1 MNYKNP
7 EVAVDVVLVTVINKE
22 VCILIRKRNED
33 VLKGT
38 WALPG
43 GIVKENEE
51 LDEKPQQILSEKVGL
66 KEKVYLEQ
74 LYTFGAVKRD
84 TSREGVRVISVS
96 YLGIVDY
103 TKIHIHQTQAS
114 SELKWVPASKMPELA
129 FDHKEIV
136 TKALDRVRNKLRYT
150 PIGFSLVPK
159 EFTIPEL
166 RENFEIFLGEKLNP
180 TNFRTKLLKLGI
192 LDETGRKKIQGKGQ
206 PAPVY
211 KLNHKKLSSLKNTE
225 TLFN

>member
-1 MNYKNP
+1 MDYKNP

-22 VCILIRKRNED
+22 VCVLIRKRNEE
-33 VLKGT
+33 VLKGA

-51 LDEKPQQILSEKVGL
+51 LEDKPQQILSQKVGL

-74 LYTFGAVKRD
+74 LYTFGSIKRD
-84 TSREGVRVISVS
+84 TSRTGVRVISVS

-103 TKIHIHQTQAS
+103 TKIHLHSTDAS
-114 SELKWVPASKMPELA
+114 SDLKWVPASKLPELA
-129 FDHKEIV
+129 FDHKEIIA
-136 TKALDRVRNKLRYT
+136 KAIERVKNKLRYT

-192 LDETGRKKIQGKGQ
+192 LDETGKKKKEGKGQ
-206 PAPVY
+206 PAPIY
-211 KLNHKKLSSLKNTE
+211 KLNNKKLLNLKNTE